1 MTDYQ
6 QSTIN
11 PIATVIDYDEEDP
24 DDIEVQISETNNM
37 SKSHRLPNK
46 SSK

>member
-1 MTDYQ
+1 VTDYQ

-11 PIATVIDYDEEDP
+11 PIATVINYDEVKS

-37 SKSHRLPNK
+37 SKSQRLPNK